1 MNGMKERRRRPRA
14 VPGGVSPVSSRGTS
28 SEWVIRPEARGGIDG
43 FGVFLPS
50 GQHIGFESDRRR
62 LLDLL
67 AGVGMSTTACDG
79 LLHDLEGR
87 GEARVEVFVVEH
99 A

>member
-1 MNGMKERRRRPRA
+1 VSGMKERRRRPRA
-14 VPGGVSPVSSRGTS
+14 VPGAVTPVYLRGTGA
-28 SEWVIRPEARGGIDG
+28 EWVIRAESREGIAG
-43 FGVFLPS
+43 YGVFLPS
-50 GQHIGFESDRRR
+50 GQHIGFEGDRRS

-67 AGVGMSTTACDG
+67 AGVGTSPAACEG

-87 GEARVEVFVVEH
+87 GEARVGVFVIEH